1 MRILYVS
8 SLYPPA
14 IGGAQI
20 QLHHLARAAQAAGAD
35 VSALCY
41 SDRNR
46 TDWLRFATFA
56 CETPLD
62 YEYEGIAVHRMG
74 FRADTRLRMLPWA
87 ATYYPLIVPAS
98 RAIARLT
105 QPYVAEACA
114 GADLIHLTRIG
125 REFIARACLEQARAQ
140 GIPFVLTP
148 NHHPRWRGWRYAEY
162 DNLYREADALIVY
175 TESEK
180 ETLARDI
187 GVDTDKIFVTGV
199 GPIVSEEY
207 SEAAFR
213 VKHGLEGQ
221 RYVLFLGQQYEYKG
235 MAGVLGAAERVWAE
249 FPDVRFVFIGPH
261 TPYSRELFQG
271 VTDPRVL
278 NLGAV
283 PMADKAAALAGCE
296 FLCMPS
302 MQESFGGVY
311 IEAWCYGKAAI
322 GGRIPAIRCVID
334 DGVNGLLSSQDP
346 AELAGHISALLRD
359 PERCARMG
367 EAGRAKGRERF
378 SWERIAERTLE
389 IYRSLLPQH
398 AAEGAAT

>member
-1 MRILYVS
+1 MKILYVS

-35 VSALCY
+35 VKALCY

-46 TDWLRFATFA
+46 TDWLRFTTFA

-62 YEYEGIAVHRMG
+62 YEYEGIPVHRMG
-74 FRADTRLRMLPWA
+74 FRPDTRLRMLPWA
-87 ATYYPLIVPAS
+87 AAYYPCIVPAA

-114 GADLIHLTRIG
+114 GMDLIHLTRIG
-125 REFIARACLEQARAQ
+125 REFIARACLEQARQQ
-140 GIPFVLTP
+140 GIPSVLTP

-162 DNLYREADALIVY
+162 DHLYREADALIVY

-180 ETLARDI
+180 ETLVQDI
-187 GVDTDKIFVTGV
+187 GVEADRIHVTGV
-199 GPIVSEEY
+199 GPIVSEDY
-207 SEAAFR
+207 SVEDFR
-213 VKHGLEGQ
+213 SAHGLEGQ

-235 MAGVLGAAERVWAE
+235 MAGVLGAAKLVWKE

-271 VTDPRVL
+271 VSDPRVL

-283 PMADKAAALAGCE
+283 SMADKAAALAGCE

-322 GGRIPAIRCVID
+322 GGRIPAIQCVID
-334 DGVNGLLSSQDP
+334 DGVNGLLTSQEP
-346 AELAGHISALLRD
+346 AELAGHIAALLRD

-367 EAGRAKGRERF
+367 EAGRTKGREQF
-378 SWERIAERTLE
+378 SWERIAEKTLD
-389 IYRSLLPQH
+389 IYRGLLQPR
-398 AAEGAAT
+398 AEGAAV